1 MILKEKN
8 YSVISAADG
17 EDALERLSGSLP
29 IGLLFT
35 DVVLPGPLN
44 GVEVAE
50 EARRLRPGI
59 KVLLTSGFMQNV
71 DIAESDL
78 GSDTVLLKK
87 PYRLKELLDQ
97 VHSMLD

>member
-1 MILKEKN
+1 M
-8 YSVISAADG
+8 
-17 EDALERLSGSLP
+17 ERLSGSLP

-78 GSDTVLLKK
+78 GRDTVLLKK